1 MPSVISCHPRGSLS
15 ACVFVILLTLNSLN
29 SSNSFPISFT
39 VLTGRFFLF
48 CVYES
53 TLDSRSPV
61 TQAQAE
67 GFS

>member
-1 MPSVISCHPRGSLS
+1 MSSVISCHPRVSLS
-15 ACVFVILLTLNSLN
+15 ACVFVIPLSLN
-29 SSNSFPISFT
+29 SSNSFPICFT

>member
-1 MPSVISCHPRGSLS
+1 MSSVISCHPRGSLS
-15 ACVFVILLTLNSLN
+15 TCVFVIPLTLN